1 MLQAAGPFDHVG
13 FALWGVSSL
22 NWPRRQGA
30 AIFRF
35 RQVFGVAGKKK
46 AAG

>member
-1 MLQAAGPFDHVG
+1 MDHVG

-30 AIFRF
+30 AIFLF
-35 RQVFGVAGKKK
+35 RQPFGVAGKKK